1 MRERLFH
8 HRLFTRMATL
18 RWGGGMFAAAG
29 LLLYAGVASQA
40 QTQPAPSMAPAA
52 PPAVIGLAQP
62 LSSEEVARYSI
73 TIFPDGRNLPPGQGS
88 AAQGA
93 QLYARHCA
101 ACHGAQGM
109 EGPASRLVGSDGFI
123 AWNDLLRPLRV
134 RQYPLQVL
142 SVGAMWPYATT
153 VFDYVRR
160 GMPMHAPKSLTDDEV
175 YAVTA
180 HLLHL
185 NGLVSASA
193 VMNKESLPQV
203 VMPGRDRT
211 VSAWPL
217 GR

>member
-8 HRLFTRMATL
+8 HRPFARMAAL

-40 QTQPAPSMAPAA
+40 QTQPASGMAAAA
-52 PPAVIGLAQP
+52 PPAVVGLAQP
-62 LSSEEVARYSI
+62 LSSEEVVRYAI

-88 AAQGA
+88 VAQGA
-93 QLYARHCA
+93 RLYARHCA
-101 ACHGAQGM
+101 ACHGAQGI

-175 YAVTA
+175 YAITA
-180 HLLHL
+180 HLLHW
-185 NGLVSASA
+185 NGLVAANA
-193 VMNKESLPQV
+193 VMDKESLPQV